1 MRGDDEMN
9 EAIIDGVVNSTTPLV
24 QGSMKNVGKED
35 FLKLLVTQLQH
46 QDPLQPMDNTEF
58 VAQLAQFSTLEGITN
73 MDSRLGSIGDSMLS
87 LNNFG
92 AAGLIGSE
100 ITALGDIVTLN
111 GSSAEISYQLQ
122 GDASSVTVAIVNSNG
137 SLVRQLETGGGAA
150 GENSVVW
157 DGRDGEGNV
166 LPQGNYTFSVTAARG
181 DGSDVGVDTLLRGV
195 VDEIEYEN
203 GAPFLLV
210 GGQRVGMGAVVSV
223 GGI

>member
-1 MRGDDEMN
+1 MN